1 MKIKFLALSLFSVVA
16 LSTAS
21 YSASLAEVYQQA
33 VKDDP
38 TFQNQHAA
46 WIRDKQNYMIAVGG
60 YLPTIN
66 ASAGITEYITP
77 SASTGKTEGYSLSAT
92 QPILSFAAWSTI
104 ASGNAAA
111 KAATALYLSK
121 TQDLINRAITAY
133 FTVLKDKAQLQYTVA
148 YKRQIYQ
155 QLKQAQQQYK
165 VGLIAKT
172 GVYDAQSKYDAQ
184 SSQEIANKAT
194 LENDLE
200 ALRVITGQRYNTLNG
215 IRGSVPLVT
224 PSPRN
229 INEWVKIAVKQ
240 NYGLKAENYTV
251 QAKKSTIATNAGSF
265 IPTISA
271 SATYGSTQATP
282 GAAHAKG
289 ANYGLAVSYNAFN
302 PVTSYA
308 QTKQARYDYLAE
320 SATLEQTY
328 RNVVSSTRQAYLGV
342 TSGISKIKADRQAI
356 RSAEK
361 SVEATQAGYKVG
373 TRTMVEILTSL
384 SALNQAKQTYIN
396 DQYNYLS
403 SMVALKQAAG
413 TLSIKDLYQISNWL
427 TQPKYLNTT
436 INRSY
441 ATQTQTIKK
450 RIKIKK
456 TNIKK
461 PKSTG
466 THKKL
471 TTKKNHFL
479 ASKLPIPNI
488 KMDSIQKNL
497 TPPTKHHHNSQK
509 SASVKLKKK
518 SALTQKKTT
527 MSSEKKVATI
537 TKKIPAATKKPKHIT
552 KNKTHKITTLLSP
565 TKRSK
570 HVTKKTTSTKAKAIP
585 LHYYTVELFKTRSK
599 AEAKKILAI
608 LPHSREL
615 YIHSNKPQFKL
626 IYGKYKKRSEAI
638 PAYKKLS
645 LRYYDAR
652 IIRVNVDKRD
662 QSSTH

>member
-1 MKIKFLALSLFSVVA
+1 MKIRLLTLSLVSVIT

-46 WIRDKQNYMIAVGG
+46 WIRDKQNYLIAVGG
-60 YLPTIN
+60 YLPSITAN
-66 ASAGITEYITP
+66 AGITEYIKP
-77 SASTGKTEGYSLSAT
+77 SAPTGKTEAYSLSAT
-92 QPILSFAAWSTI
+92 QPILSFSAWSSI

-111 KAATALYLSK
+111 KAATALYLSN
-121 TQDLINRAITAY
+121 TQDLINRTITAY

-200 ALRVITGQRYNTLNG
+200 ALRVITGQQYNTLNG
-215 IRGSVPLVT
+215 IRGSIPLIT

-229 INEWVKIAVKQ
+229 INDWVKIAVKQ

-251 QAKKSTIATNAGSF
+251 QAKKSTIATKAGSF

-271 SATYGSTQATP
+271 SATYGSAQAAP
-282 GAAHAKG
+282 GAAHVKG
-289 ANYGLAVSYNAFN
+289 ANYGLAVSYNNFN

-356 RSAEK
+356 RSAQK

-413 TLSIKDLYQISNWL
+413 TLSVKDLQQISQWL
-427 TQPKYLNTT
+427 TQPKHLKTPANA
-436 INRSY
+436 SY
-441 ATQTQTIKK
+441 TKSRHTIKK
-450 RIKIKK
+450 SVIIKK
-456 TNIKK
+456 KNRQKAKKANIKK
-461 PKSTG
+461 KLKS
-466 THKKL
+466 KK
-471 TTKKNHFL
+471 KHFL
-479 ASKLPIPNI
+479 ANKLPAPSTSKRIEV
-488 KMDSIQKNL
+488 KKTSSSTKSHKTQRKSIAL
-497 TPPTKHHHNSQK
+497 S
-509 SASVKLKKK
+509 KKK
-518 SALTQKKTT
+518 MAK
-527 MSSEKKVATI
+527 I
-537 TKKIPAATKKPKHIT
+537 TKKIPAATKKPKHIAT
-552 KNKTHKITTLLSP
+552 KKTHKVTTASRSP
-565 TKRSK
+565 I
-570 HVTKKTTSTKAKAIP
+570 KKTVSTKAKAIP
-585 LHYYTVELFKTRSK
+585 LHYYTIELFKTPS
-599 AEAKKILAI
+599 ATEAKKILAI

-615 YIHSNKPQFKL
+615 HIHSNKPHFQL
-626 IYGKYKKRSEAI
+626 IYGKYKKRSEAL

-652 IIRVNVDKRD
+652 IIRINIDRKHP
-662 QSSTH
+662 SSTH